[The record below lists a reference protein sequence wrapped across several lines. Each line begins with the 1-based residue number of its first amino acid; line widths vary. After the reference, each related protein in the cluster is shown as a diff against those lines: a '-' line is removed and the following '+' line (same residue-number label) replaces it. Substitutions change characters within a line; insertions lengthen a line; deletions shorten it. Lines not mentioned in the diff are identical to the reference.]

1 MAVSLKLG
9 RLGIELVL
17 DADDFKSGMKGVLK
31 SMKTLSKVGAVVG
44 AGMAAG
50 IGFAIKSFAD
60 LEQAVTNAAA
70 VTGGDFK
77 RNFELFKAAAMD
89 AAAGTLFSAKESGQ
103 ALEYLARA
111 GLNAGQAVAALKPVL
126 QFATAGNMDLAAAT
140 DIATDIMTAFRLKV
154 EQLPALLDQLTYTS
168 ATSNTNIRMLGEAMK
183 YVAPVAASMG
193 QATSD
198 VNAILGKL
206 ASAGIKSSQAGTSL
220 RMMMVRMVRPMKTT
234 KAAMQQLGTSMFDA
248 SGNFRSMIDVIG
260 DLEKAQKTLS
270 KQDFSAALARMFG
283 SEALPAVNALLAD
296 GSKKLRTYSEDIAK
310 ATGKTKEM
318 ADLMANTVHG
328 QFKIFKGNVETLA
341 AKIGSMFL
349 PALKHV
355 NGWLI
360 ATVTNMMRSKA
371 GFEST
376 RDGIVGLIRVAA
388 KLVRMFGFIGSTV
401 STVAGI
407 FAEFANGVGITTN
420 YIMIAIEAF
429 KTFSKMKKGDL
440 AKSDLQEFNRN
451 VADYRKSIAQG
462 MGNAG
467 SYYKTAKEVGEVWSS
482 GAKKLADGLDVAAD
496 KTEKLKFKA
505 FKITD
510 ALNMLGLA
518 GPKKPKGPGGP
529 KNDGKAATGKSSGEW
544 MGFFAEMGASFG
556 HNIAVGTQQG
566 IKNSASIVQEYTK
579 KQGDDTFKEVLKA
592 SAEANKFNRQWSNWF
607 EDYMKSV
614 GSSVVDGLRTAGD
627 ALGVTGHAMGRAAF
641 DLAGQL
647 QSAQDPLTAATMA
660 GKAWAQG
667 LIGMVAEHEKTQ
679 QHLRV
684 LKTAVSDLGIPDV
697 LGEWLGAMEPAIG
710 AIVAVTRALKP
721 IGDMVDSGPLK
732 EFLAGGFL
740 KGVKVFVG
748 VVLGLAE
755 GVQMVSH
762 TIANVAYKI
771 VQGMYILVGGINKVI
786 NNIGLS
792 IDIKPLQE
800 ATRRAKENVDRIA
813 SVGSAIDKAQE
824 ALADATIASG
834 QAIYDEVKNRDKL
847 NETLKESIR
856 NAPAGFKVSL
866 ARYRAT
872 NRAGMGMLEGTGM
885 RQQAVTINGNVYV
898 DGGNKDGETLWK
910 EMARMNFLKS
920 GSQQATYTQV
930 VAAKTR
936 SFAQWG

>member
-17 DADDFKSGMKGVLK
+17 DADDFKSGIKGVLK

-44 AGMAAG
+44 GGMAAG
-50 IGFAIKSFAD
+50 LGFAVKAAAD

-70 VTGGDFK
+70 VTGGDFR
-77 RNFELFKAAAMD
+77 RNFELFKAAALD
-89 AAAGTLFSAKESGQ
+89 ASAGTLFSAKESGQ

-111 GLNAGQAVAALKPVL
+111 GLTAGQAVAALKPVL
-126 QFATAGNMDLAAAT
+126 QFATAGNMDLARAS
-140 DIATDIMTAFRLKV
+140 DIATDIMTGLRLEVKD
-154 EQLPALLDQLTYTS
+154 LPALMDQLTYTAS
-168 ATSNTNIRMLGEAMK
+168 KTNTNITMLGEAMK
-183 YVAPVAASMG
+183 YVAPVAASLK
-193 QATSD
+193 QPVSD
-198 VNAILGKL
+198 VNAILGTL
-206 ASAGIKSSQAGTSL
+206 ASASIKGSMGGTAL
-220 RMMMVRMVRPMKTT
+220 RMMFMRLVRPMKTT
-234 KAAMQQLGTSMFDA
+234 QKAMNQLGTSMFD
-248 SGNFRSMIDVIG
+248 SQGNFRSMIDVIG
-260 DLEKAQKTLS
+260 DLEKAQKRLG
-270 KQDFSAALARMFG
+270 KEDFSAAMARLFG
-283 SEALPAVNALLAD
+283 AEALPAVNALVAK
-296 GSKKLRTYSEDIAK
+296 GSKNLRQFSKDISKAK
-310 ATGKTKEM
+310 GKTAEM
-318 ADLMANTVHG
+318 AKLMAGTVHG
-328 QFKIFKGNVETLA
+328 QFKIFKGNVQNLGVQIGTMLLPIIKGLNQWLINTVTSVMKSDTAFENMKAGLVIVAESAIGAIKAFTMI
-341 AKIGSMFL
+341 AKIAIYVGGVVAELVKGLNLMKMGVEAVAIAAAGVYMMVEDPKNAAQHIQRTRAMIDGL
-349 PALKHV
+349 QNKAEKLARTDYWGMATKGAALLEKSSDTLV
-355 NGWLI
+355 KKLETGVEAMKKLKRE
-360 ATVTNMMRSKA
+360 TVKA
-371 GFEST
+371 GVAKNMFAKML
-376 RDGIVGLIRVAA
+376 DGP
-388 KLVRMFGFIGSTV
+388 
-401 STVAGI
+401 
-407 FAEFANGVGITTN
+407 
-420 YIMIAIEAF
+420 
-429 KTFSKMKKGDL
+429 
-440 AKSDLQEFNRN
+440 Q
-451 VADYRKSIAQG
+451 
-462 MGNAG
+462 
-467 SYYKTAKEVGEVWSS
+467 
-482 GAKKLADGLDVAAD
+482 
-496 KTEKLKFKA
+496 
-505 FKITD
+505 
-510 ALNMLGLA
+510 
-518 GPKKPKGPGGP
+518 KPKGPRKPKGAAKGVGG
-529 KNDGKAATGKSSGEW
+529 SGEW

-556 HNIAVGTQQG
+556 HNIAVGTEQG

-579 KQGDDTFKEVLKA
+579 RQADDAFKEVLKV
-592 SAEANKFNRQWSNWF
+592 SADANKFNRQWSNWF

-667 LIGMVAEHEKTQ
+667 LISMVAEHEKTQ
-679 QHLRV
+679 QHLKV

-898 DGGNKDGETLWK
+898 DGGNKTGDQLWA